1 MMKHLEE
8 SKFTRKQEI
17 LVSTRERSPI
27 HEIPKVFLET
37 DAPADTPNIQTPK
50 ETPRLR
56 FSGTFPSFKILR
68 FLTND
73 DGNSEKTD
81 DVVLKTGN
89 KITVDILVVDNERE
103 KAVASL
109 AGNNF
114 HSGSDSDVTSSST
127 SSEESTTDNEN
138 NFQELGKFRETKVGV
153 HRDKRGEKVDKKDI
167 GEHSCGKVVMGVD
180 IGGERDNRKELGN
193 KFGKQ
198 EPVRSNITLVKPLED
213 EVCEDNPL
221 KSAKDEDK
229 EIEDEKGIEQEMVKD
244 HEQELGRVHEKE
256 KERIVGSGK
265 ERRKRLKEPE
275 LRHAVLED
283 PREGGGGRREVMR
296 ISRREREEQ
305 KTIDGHEMKGRE
317 GDKNK
322 EGEEKEKNGKKEEQ
336 ETINKQRQQEKMRKE
351 QRETDRQGQKESVTQ
366 EHQDL
371 QGQMQ
376 DQSGQ
381 VEGQHGQKE
390 SVTQEHQDMQG
401 QMQDQSGQ
409 IEGQHGQK
417 ESVTQEHQ
425 DMQGQMQD
433 QSGQI
438 EGQHGQKE
446 ERHKEDQIQRAGVQ
460 KIQEV
465 REQNE
470 GRGDEGQQGRN
481 ITQNKLKGENNN
493 RETQGQEEGQEEK
506 RQAGNKEKE
515 QKQELPERLRQGA
528 EQNCEN
534 KQRDTLQETATKHNP
549 KKKQREGFHGIR
561 LEPLLNYQSKQS

>member
-37 DAPADTPNIQTPK
+37 DASADTPNIQTPK

-114 HSGSDSDVTSSST
+114 YSGSDSDVTSSST

-153 HRDKRGEKVDKKDI
+153 HGDKKGENVDKKDI

-180 IGGERDNRKELGN
+180 IGGERDNRKEFGN
-193 KFGKQ
+193 KFGNQ

-213 EVCEDNPL
+213 EVCDDNPL

-283 PREGGGGRREVMR
+283 PREIGGGRREVMR

-317 GDKNK
+317 GDRNK
-322 EGEEKEKNGKKEEQ
+322 EREEKEKNGKTEEQ

-381 VEGQHGQKE
+381 
-390 SVTQEHQDMQG
+390 
-401 QMQDQSGQ
+401 

-433 QSGQI
+433 QWT

-446 ERHKEDQIQRAGVQ
+446 EERHKEDQVQRAGVK

-465 REQNE
+465 REPNE

-481 ITQNKLKGENNN
+481 ITQNRLKGENNN

-515 QKQELPERLRQGA
+515 QKQELQERQGA

-549 KKKQREGFHGIR
+549 KMKQREGFHGIR

>member
-17 LVSTRERSPI
+17 LVSTQERSPI

-153 HRDKRGEKVDKKDI
+153 HGDKKGENVDKKDI

-180 IGGERDNRKELGN
+180 IGGERDNRKEFGN
-193 KFGKQ
+193 KFGNQ

-265 ERRKRLKEPE
+265 VRRKRLKEPE

-283 PREGGGGRREVMR
+283 PREIGGGRREVMR
-296 ISRREREEQ
+296 ISRRERDEQ
-305 KTIDGHEMKGRE
+305 KTINGHEMKGRE
-317 GDKNK
+317 GDRDK
-322 EGEEKEKNGKKEEQ
+322 EREEKEKNGKKEEQ

-351 QRETDRQGQKESVTQ
+351 QRETDRQ
-366 EHQDL
+366 
-371 QGQMQ
+371 
-376 DQSGQ
+376 
-381 VEGQHGQKE
+381 
-390 SVTQEHQDMQG
+390 
-401 QMQDQSGQ
+401 
-409 IEGQHGQK
+409 GQK

-470 GRGDEGQQGRN
+470 GRGDEGQQGIN
-481 ITQNKLKGENNN
+481 ITQNRLKGENNN
-493 RETQGQEEGQEEK
+493 RETQGQEERQEEK

-515 QKQELPERLRQGA
+515 QKQELQERQGA

-549 KKKQREGFHGIR
+549 KMKQREGFHGIR